1 MSRAACNASVVSV
14 ACSEP
19 TCLCASPLRL
29 RMKTSQS
36 GIFGVAMVISL
47 FGGLQRRALPA
58 LLGIGQCGL
67 TDPGALVVRL
77 APRRQ
82 PVAVAGA
89 VAGQHRVELAP
100 VDRAVFPVAGFV
112 LLHAGIGNRKPEEL
126 RLRHGGV

>member
-1 MSRAACNASVVSV
+1 MSRAACNASVASV

-36 GIFGVAMVISL
+36 GMFGVAMAISLLRSL

-58 LLGIGQCGL
+58 LLGIGQRGL
-67 TDPGALVVRL
+67 TDPGAFFMRL

-82 PVAVAGA
+82 PVAVARA
-89 VAGQHRVELAP
+89 VAGQHRVEFAP
-100 VDRAVFPVAGFV
+100 VDRA
-112 LLHAGIGNRKPEEL
+112 
-126 RLRHGGV
+126 